1 MQEGANE
8 TSRLGRAL
16 ALALCTLWGNI
27 LFLDGSGSVLLSAPF
42 ASRMASMAFSVVGF
56 AAAWLV
62 ARSCTAS
69 PMRCRV
75 ALLGVCA
82 FLSSAGSFLHFSG
95 VAWLPECI
103 DWVPTAVFSVA
114 FTFLLVACGE
124 VYAEISA
131 GRAVVYA
138 SVSYMLAYLGS
149 TVVTEMGLQIV
160 CVVETLLPLAVFV
173 LVVQPVRFPAS
184 DGPAKGM
191 PVPLAKLVSVTLE
204 AIPARVLA
212 AIGITYLPL
221 GPLLPSPVPHLII
234 LPGRLPLRPCS
245 RAWSSWLRVSCC
257 TAASRSQASTRY
269 SWWARCLPH
278 SCFPNGP
285 KARRSP
291 LSSPL
296 WA

>member
-8 TSRLGRAL
+8 TSHLGRAL

-103 DWVPTAVFSVA
+103 DWVPTAVLSVA
-114 FTFLLVACGE
+114 FAFLLVACGE

-131 GRAVVYA
+131 GRAVV
-138 SVSYMLAYLGS
+138 
-149 TVVTEMGLQIV
+149 
-160 CVVETLLPLAVFV
+160 
-173 LVVQPVRFPAS
+173 
-184 DGPAKGM
+184 
-191 PVPLAKLVSVTLE
+191 
-204 AIPARVLA
+204 
-212 AIGITYLPL
+212 
-221 GPLLPSPVPHLII
+221 
-234 LPGRLPLRPCS
+234 
-245 RAWSSWLRVSCC
+245 
-257 TAASRSQASTRY
+257 
-269 SWWARCLPH
+269 
-278 SCFPNGP
+278 
-285 KARRSP
+285 
-291 LSSPL
+291 
-296 WA
+296 

>member
-42 ASRMASMAFSVVGF
+42 ASRMASTAFSVVGF

-103 DWVPTAVFSVA
+103 DWVPTAVLSVA
-114 FTFLLVACGE
+114 FAFLLVACGE

-131 GRAVVYA
+131 GRAVV
-138 SVSYMLAYLGS
+138 
-149 TVVTEMGLQIV
+149 
-160 CVVETLLPLAVFV
+160 
-173 LVVQPVRFPAS
+173 
-184 DGPAKGM
+184 
-191 PVPLAKLVSVTLE
+191 
-204 AIPARVLA
+204 
-212 AIGITYLPL
+212 
-221 GPLLPSPVPHLII
+221 
-234 LPGRLPLRPCS
+234 
-245 RAWSSWLRVSCC
+245 
-257 TAASRSQASTRY
+257 
-269 SWWARCLPH
+269 
-278 SCFPNGP
+278 
-285 KARRSP
+285 
-291 LSSPL
+291 
-296 WA
+296 

>member
-1 MQEGANE
+1 M
-8 TSRLGRAL
+8 
-16 ALALCTLWGNI
+16 
-27 LFLDGSGSVLLSAPF
+27 
-42 ASRMASMAFSVVGF
+42 
-56 AAAWLV
+56 
-62 ARSCTAS
+62 
-69 PMRCRV
+69 
-75 ALLGVCA
+75 
-82 FLSSAGSFLHFSG
+82 
-95 VAWLPECI
+95 
-103 DWVPTAVFSVA
+103 FSVA
-114 FTFLLVACGE
+114 FAFLLVACGE

-149 TVVTEMGLQIV
+149 TVVAEMGLQIV

-173 LVVQPVRFPAS
+173 LVVQPVRSPAS

-212 AIGITYLPL
+212 AIGITYFAIGSTLAQSGAPL
-221 GPLLPSPVPHLII
+221 DYFTWQTAIAVVLTS
-234 LPGRLPLRPCS
+234 
-245 RAWSSWLRVSCC
+245 AWSSWLRVSCC
-257 TAASRSQASTRY
+257 MAASRSRASTRY